1 MTSILGRARAAH
13 WTDNGFL
20 VLPGFVSD
28 DDVTALSD
36 TVDRAWA
43 QQPRQ
48 VVVDDLVTGRR
59 TRIADADPDHHFK
72 VNDLYLDDARVR
84 EIALSERLGAVLAQL
99 LGDEPVLCNTLN
111 FDKGS
116 QQPDHLDTLYMTPRT
131 DQALVATWIALE
143 DTEAGAGPLRYYPG
157 SNHIEPYRFSTRSMH
172 VHRPEMEQWSDYM
185 AGQVERQGL
194 AEQRFLARK
203 GDLFIWHALLLHGG
217 SEICDPGLTRQSLV
231 SHYYTQTDCEAMG
244 EDLRPAPGGFWLR
257 KPALE
262 VPAEQP
268 AAPAAAPGKDL
279 RERMEP
285 LRTALD

>member
-1 MTSILGRARAAH
+1 MTSTLGRARAAH
-13 WTDNGFL
+13 WTDDGFL

-43 QQPRQ
+43 QRPGQ

-72 VNDLYLDDARVR
+72 VNDLYLDDPRVR
-84 EIALSERLGAVLAQL
+84 RIALSERIGAVLAEL

-116 QQPDHLDTLYMTPRT
+116 QQPDHLDTLY
-131 DQALVATWIALE
+131 
-143 DTEAGAGPLRYYPG
+143 
-157 SNHIEPYRFSTRSMH
+157 
-172 VHRPEMEQWSDYM
+172 
-185 AGQVERQGL
+185 
-194 AEQRFLARK
+194 
-203 GDLFIWHALLLHGG
+203 
-217 SEICDPGLTRQSLV
+217 
-231 SHYYTQTDCEAMG
+231 YTQADCEAMG

-262 VPAEQP
+262 VPAEP
-268 AAPAAAPGKDL
+268 PTAPAPGKDL

-285 LRTALD
+285 LRTTLD